1 MKRAVL
7 LAAGA
12 VFVLGTIVASPVSAR
27 DYGRQGNVWSIAEP
41 DLLAQIHARLAAME
55 ASGETKRLNEA
66 VRRKTIARVNR
77 PEPVAGLVRAAR
89 KRQWHFDPTITVS
102 ETIADDKGRTVIAA
116 GTRVN
121 PLNSVALRHPLV
133 FLDGDD
139 ASQLTWASQRFGK
152 TGAKFILVKGAP
164 LQLMKARQRR
174 FYFDQGGKLVA
185 HFGIRAVPA
194 TVTQD
199 GRRLLVTEEV
209 LPAGKE
215 PRS

>member
-1 MKRAVL
+1 MKRAVPLAAAAL
-7 LAAGA
+7 LASGMLAP
-12 VFVLGTIVASPVSAR
+12 SPALAR
-27 DYGRQGNVWSIAEP
+27 DYGQQGNVWSIAEP

-66 VRRKTIARVNR
+66 LKRKTIARVNR
-77 PEPVAGLVRAAR
+77 PEPVAGIVRAAH
-89 KRQWHFDPTITVS
+89 KRQWHFDPTITVN
-102 ETIADDKGRTVIAA
+102 EPIADDKGRTVIAA

-121 PLNSVALRHPLV
+121 PLDSVALRHPLV

-139 ASQLTWASQRFGK
+139 ASQLAWASQRFGK

-164 LQLMKARQRR
+164 LDLMKARQRR

-194 TVTQD
+194 VVTQD
-199 GRRLLVTEEV
+199 GRRLLVTEEA
-209 LPAGKE
+209 PPKARE

>member
-1 MKRAVL
+1 MKRAVALAAAAL
-7 LAAGA
+7 LA
-12 VFVLGTIVASPVSAR
+12 LGMIVASPASAR
-27 DYGRQGNVWSIAEP
+27 DYGRHGHVWSIAEP

-66 VRRKTIARVNR
+66 LRRKTIARVNR
-77 PEPVAGLVRAAR
+77 PEPVAGIVRAAR
-89 KRQWHFDPTITVS
+89 KRQWHFDPTITVN
-102 ETIADDKGRTVIAA
+102 EAIADDRDRTVIAA

-121 PLNSVALRHPLV
+121 PLDSVALRHPLV

-139 ASQLTWASQRFGK
+139 ASQLAWASQRFGK

-164 LQLMKARQRR
+164 LQLMKALQRR
-174 FYFDQGGKLVA
+174 FYFDQVGKLVA

-194 TVTQD
+194 TVMQD
-199 GRRLLVTEEV
+199 GRRLLVTEEA
-209 LPAGKE
+209 LPRPRE

>member
-1 MKRAVL
+1 MV
-7 LAAGA
+7 GA
-12 VFVLGTIVASPVSAR
+12 LTASPAAAR
-27 DYGRQGNVWSIAEP
+27 DYGQQGNVWSIAEP

-66 VRRKTIARVNR
+66 LKRETIARVNR
-77 PEPVAGLVRAAR
+77 PEPVTGIVRAAQ
-89 KRQWHFDPTITVS
+89 KRQWHFDPTITVN
-102 ETIADDKGRTVIAA
+102 EAIADDKGRTVIAA

-121 PLNSVALRHPLV
+121 PLDRVALRHPLV

-139 ASQLTWASQRFGK
+139 ASQLAWASQRFGK

-164 LQLMKARQRR
+164 LDLMKARQRR
-174 FYFDQGGKLVA
+174 FYFDQGGRLVA

-199 GRRLLVTEEV
+199 GRRLLVTEEA
-209 LPAGKE
+209 LPKSRE